1 MDPVE
6 LKSIGHASREVD
18 GGNSRKD
25 RDAAHLARVG
35 KRAVLGRNFGLMS
48 ILGFSCTILCTWEA
62 IFPSFLQAFQK
73 YKYVSGGPAGAVY
86 GYILVWIGTAG
97 NFLVLSELVSMAP
110 TSGGQYHWCSML
122 APRRF
127 MKLSSYVTGW
137 MAVVGWQ
144 ATFAS
149 LCYIDGTLIQAAVIL
164 THSEYVPKKWHTLLM
179 SWAVLCFALFVNS
192 VGRKVL
198 PKFEGFVLILHI
210 VGFFAILIPMVYL
223 GDHNSNE
230 WVFKT
235 WNNYGNWSTQGL
247 SFFVGL
253 LGPVATFAG
262 GDAAIHMVEEIENA
276 TKLVPWSI
284 MLSVLI
290 NGSLGFGMLL
300 AALYCV
306 SDVEAAINSATGYP
320 FVEILLQATGSVS
333 GTAVLLAVSII
344 LNISACTGMLAA
356 SSRQFWSFSR
366 DRAIPGWRIWSYVSK
381 KNLIPIYSVAITCV
395 ISAVLNLIPLGSA
408 VAFND
413 LLAMSVTGL
422 FLSYIIC
429 TAQLLYRRIRGEV
442 GQATGGDEVVN
453 TAGAKLVW
461 GPFYIPGTLGI
472 INNAWALI
480 YMVVIVFFSFWPPAT
495 PVTVET
501 MNFSVVGTMGTLIL
515 SLCYYLVRAR
525 KVYEGPI
532 IEVQK
537 NW

>member
-62 IFPSFLQAFQK
+62 IFPSFLQAFQN
-73 YKYVSGGPAGAVY
+73 GGPAGAVY

-97 NFLVLSELVSMAP
+97 NFLVLSELVS
-110 TSGGQYHWCSML
+110 
-122 APRRF
+122 
-127 MKLSSYVTGW
+127 
-137 MAVVGWQ
+137 
-144 ATFAS
+144 
-149 LCYIDGTLIQAAVIL
+149 I
-164 THSEYVPKKWHTLLM
+164 EYVPKKWHTLLM

-429 TAQLLYRRIRGEV
+429 TAQLLYRRMRGEV